1 MITILCN
8 ITEELYENIAIFRF
22 TFGVFIDIRYL
33 CIGNNNLLVLFAVP
47 PMVVTC
53 LRISIFA

>member
-1 MITILCN
+1 MITILYN

-22 TFGVFIDIRYL
+22 TFGGFIDFRYL
-33 CIGNNNLLVLFAVP
+33 CIGNNNWGLRCSGGRT
-47 PMVVTC
+47 VVTC